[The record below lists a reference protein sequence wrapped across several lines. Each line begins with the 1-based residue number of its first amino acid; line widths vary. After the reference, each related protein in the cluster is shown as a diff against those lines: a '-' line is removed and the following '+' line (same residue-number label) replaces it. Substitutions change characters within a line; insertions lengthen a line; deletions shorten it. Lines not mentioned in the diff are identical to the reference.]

1 MRGTILEPNGGQG
14 MSRPITATM
23 PNSNAPHWKVAR
35 EGVERTVRSAGRH
48 SLLVRL
54 LRILIPLA
62 VVLGL
67 GGYLLFSYLNPF
79 AILEKLP
86 DVSGKLGVQGSKITM
101 ELPRIAG
108 VTRDQRA
115 YEMTAETAVQDI
127 TKPDIVEL
135 QNLRA
140 RMELQDS
147 DVVVITAK
155 SGTYDTKGDSV
166 VLREHVVVTS
176 AQGYNAKLREARV
189 DLKKGYVFSDQPLEI
204 KMPTGSLTAHGLEI
218 VDSGDI
224 VRFTRGIVFNMDA
237 PQQETPK

>member
-23 PNSNAPHWKVAR
+23 PNTSAPHWAAAHA
-35 EGVERTVRSAGRH
+35 GVERTVRSAGRH

-54 LRILIPLA
+54 LRVLIPLV

-79 AILEKLP
+79 AILDKLP
-86 DVSGKLGVQGSKITM
+86 EVSGKLGVQGSKITM
-101 ELPRIAG
+101 DAPRIAG

-115 YEMTAETAVQDI
+115 YELTAETAVQDI

-140 RMELQDS
+140 KMELQDS
-147 DVVVITAK
+147 DVVVITAR
-155 SGTYDTKGDSV
+155 SGTYNTKGDSV

-176 AQGYNAKLREARV
+176 ANGYTAILRQALI
-189 DLKKGYVFSDQPLEI
+189 DMKKGMVSSGEPVQIKLPNGSLKANSLEI
-204 KMPTGSLTAHGLEI
+204 FN
-218 VDSGDI
+218 SGEVVIFSNGVVLNLD
-224 VRFTRGIVFNMDA
+224 G
-237 PQQETPK
+237 EPKQ